1 MIITRLFWIYL
12 FTLLHQNEI
21 MSNGCICHLF
31 HNFELNKINVYTCIT
46 TFPEK
51 KADLN
56 YTIAPSLKIDI
67 HSYFISSK

>member
-1 MIITRLFWIYL
+1 
-12 FTLLHQNEI
+12 

-67 HSYFISSK
+67 HTLFPPNKREVKIQMKNE

>member
-1 MIITRLFWIYL
+1 
-12 FTLLHQNEI
+12 
-21 MSNGCICHLF
+21 MSNGCICQLF

>member
-1 MIITRLFWIYL
+1 
-12 FTLLHQNEI
+12 

-56 YTIAPSLKIDI
+56 YTKMIAPSLKIDI

>member
-1 MIITRLFWIYL
+1 
-12 FTLLHQNEI
+12 
-21 MSNGCICHLF
+21 MSNGCICQLF

-46 TFPEK
+46 TFPEKK